1 MTAFKAGLIQTNVSN
16 EMAENVAFVREQAR
30 LAREAG
36 ADFIMTPENT
46 GLIGANRADTLEK
59 AQTEETHGML
69 SAARASARETG
80 AWFLLGSIH
89 VRVPGEEQIRNRSY
103 LIDSAGGIV
112 ASYDKIHMFDV
123 ELDGVGG
130 QSYRESSTF
139 KPGDRSVLAETP
151 WGVLGMTICYDL
163 RFPYLYRDLA
173 HAGAM
178 MLSIPSSFTV
188 PTGKAHWHAILRSRA
203 IETGCFVFAPAQ
215 VGTHKGSNRQ
225 TYGHSIAVAP
235 WGEVLVDAGGE
246 NAGFVIADIDLA
258 KVAEARK
265 MVPSLQHDRKYA
277 APALRKAAVAKAA
290 EQQKPAGGDAVNHR
304 HRRLADQ
311 PGLVSG
317 HREFSTNQLQ
327 QLAVFQEI
335 VRIAGPAEA
344 FVACHERLVEQ
355 HTARL
360 DGVQQR
366 IHQRPMQVVGHHD
379 RAEAPAGQ
387 WPGATVFQIGL

>member
-16 EMAENVAFVREQAR
+16 EMVENVAFVREQAS
-30 LAREAG
+30 LARDAG

-46 GLIGANRADTLEK
+46 GLIGANRGDTLEK

-69 SAARASARETG
+69 AAARASARETG

-103 LIDSAGGIV
+103 LIDSSGGIV

-123 ELDGVGG
+123 ELSGVGG

-139 KPGDRSVLAETP
+139 KPGERSVLAETP
-151 WGVLGMTICYDL
+151 WGLLGMTICYDL
-163 RFPYLYRDLA
+163 RFPYLYRELA
-173 HAGAM
+173 HAGAV

-225 TYGHSIAVAP
+225 TYGHSIVVAP
-235 WGEVLVDAGGE
+235 WGEVLIDAGGE
-246 NAGFVIADIDLA
+246 KPGFVIADIDLA

-277 APALRKAAVAKAA
+277 PPVLHKATVAKAA
-290 EQQKPAGGDAVNHR
+290 E
-304 HRRLADQ
+304 
-311 PGLVSG
+311 
-317 HREFSTNQLQ
+317 
-327 QLAVFQEI
+327 
-335 VRIAGPAEA
+335 
-344 FVACHERLVEQ
+344 
-355 HTARL
+355 
-360 DGVQQR
+360 
-366 IHQRPMQVVGHHD
+366 
-379 RAEAPAGQ
+379 
-387 WPGATVFQIGL
+387 